1 MLQWMPWQDAAGVAG
16 ATAATWAAT
25 DRSPRIWARRLLPW
39 ARELTITLILYA
51 LWQYAGEW
59 SLGRVSSAMSR
70 GRQIWDLERTL
81 HLPSER
87 SAQQLVIHHP
97 LVVHWLNEY
106 YVQVHV
112 PALGILL
119 IWLFVRHRDR
129 YPKVRNVVAMV
140 TGACLLIQLFPVAPP
155 RLLPHIGIVD
165 TGALIGPSTYA
176 GGAPGIDQLS
186 AMPSMHVA
194 WALIVGGAVVWVAK
208 SRFRWLALLY
218 PVATVVV
225 VVLTGN
231 HYWADGIAA
240 AALCF
245 LAAQIVLKAP
255 PIWTGRRVTAAPA
268 ATAPLEPALVA
279 MESAPPPDRPATV
292 PTRNVPTSTLPTGTL
307 NRARPRPSIQT
318 RKEPVPLRDSS

>member
-1 MLQWMPWQDAAGVAG
+1 
-16 ATAATWAAT
+16 
-25 DRSPRIWARRLLPW
+25 
-39 ARELTITLILYA
+39 
-51 LWQYAGEW
+51 
-59 SLGRVSSAMSR
+59 
-70 GRQIWDLERTL
+70 
-81 HLPSER
+81 
-87 SAQQLVIHHP
+87 
-97 LVVHWLNEY
+97 
-106 YVQVHV
+106 
-112 PALGILL
+112 
-119 IWLFVRHRDR
+119 
-129 YPKVRNVVAMV
+129 MV

-194 WALIVGGAVVWVAK
+194 WALIVGGAIVWVAK

-240 AALCF
+240 AALCV
-245 LAAQIVLKAP
+245 LAAQIVLRMAP
-255 PIWTGRRVTAAPA
+255 DLGRPSGLTRHPPE
-268 ATAPLEPALVA
+268 TAPLEPALVA